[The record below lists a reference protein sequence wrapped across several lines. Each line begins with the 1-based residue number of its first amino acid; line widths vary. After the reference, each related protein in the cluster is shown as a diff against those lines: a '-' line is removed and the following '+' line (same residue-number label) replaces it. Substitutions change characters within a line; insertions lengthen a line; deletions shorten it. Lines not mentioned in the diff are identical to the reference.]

1 MPKSQTNSV
10 VETFLGFS
18 RQIADSYREAKLLNL
33 SKIKPKNLTSIVSC
47 GMGGSNLHAELF
59 LKVTEAEL
67 KLPLTLVRD
76 YHLPKFAGSKTLA
89 VITSYSGTTEE
100 TINCLKEAKQRKCPV
115 VVITT
120 GGPLR
125 DLAKKLKL
133 PIYLMD
139 ASLNPSNQPRYGV
152 GLQVGALLGIFDKL
166 GLYKIKEKDLAAS
179 LEKLTRLSQ
188 VLSLPADGNPA
199 AIVARALAGKTV
211 MIVGAQ
217 FLSANAHILANQINE
232 SDKNLAFPFAIPEL
246 NHHLMEGLELP
257 NAAKKTL
264 HFLFLNSSLYEDII
278 SRRIAVT
285 QKVLRRQKIGYT
297 NYFCSSCDPLAS
309 ALEALIFGSWV
320 SYYLSLANKV
330 NATEIPWVNFFKAE
344 LKK

>member
-1 MPKSQTNSV
+1 MPKTIGNPV

-18 RQIADSYREAKLLNL
+18 RQIGDSYREAKLLNL
-33 SKIKPKNLTSIVSC
+33 SKIKNKNITSIVSC

-59 LKVTEAEL
+59 LKVTENEL
-67 KLPLTLVRD
+67 KLPLLLIRD
-76 YHLPKFAGSKTLA
+76 YHLPKFAGTKTL
-89 VITSYSGTTEE
+89 VIVTSYSGTTEE
-100 TINCLKEAKQRKCPV
+100 TINCLKEALQKKCPTI
-115 VVITT
+115 VIAT

-125 DLAKKLKL
+125 DLAKKFKL
-133 PIYLMD
+133 PLYLMD

-166 GLYKIKEKDLAAS
+166 GLYKPKEKDLQTALTS
-179 LEKLTRLSQ
+179 LTRLSQ

-199 AIVARALAGKTV
+199 AIIAQALRGKTV

-232 SDKNLAFPFAIPEL
+232 SDKNLAFPFVIPEL
-246 NHHLMEGLELP
+246 NHHLMEGLTLP
-257 NAAKKTL
+257 LSAKKTL
-264 HFLFLNSSLYEDII
+264 HFLFLNSPLYQPII

-285 QKVLRRQKIGYT
+285 QKVLSRQKIGYT
-297 NYFCSSCDPLAS
+297 NYFCSSCDQLSS
-309 ALEALIFGSWV
+309 ALEALIFGSWI
-320 SYYLSLANKV
+320 SYYLSLINKV